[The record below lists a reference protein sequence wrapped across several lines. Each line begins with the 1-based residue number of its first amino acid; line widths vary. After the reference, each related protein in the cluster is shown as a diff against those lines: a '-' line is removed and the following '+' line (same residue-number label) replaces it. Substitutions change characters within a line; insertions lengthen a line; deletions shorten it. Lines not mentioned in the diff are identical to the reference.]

1 MSSFATTALALPRSF
16 QPISL
21 SSLNS
26 KAEMLRRRDNKY
38 VVERPLL
45 TAALEEFA
53 LHFDVLEI
61 GGRRS
66 FTYDTCYFDSS
77 EHGCYRDHHR
87 GRRRRAKIRIRN
99 YLGANLCFV
108 EVKLKDKRG
117 ETIKKRLAHDP
128 ARAQELDADALAFAH
143 ACYYE
148 LYGTEFPYSLQRALD
163 MRYKRI
169 TLVAKDGGE
178 RMTIDNGLEFTHG
191 SQAQTVDKDL
201 FIIETKSAN
210 GNGVADKVL
219 RSLHRHPMKHCSKY
233 CTGTAA
239 LREGIRTN
247 NFRPV
252 MRKLMQQDVA
262 FAQVT
267 G

>member
-1 MSSFATTALALPRSF
+1 MSSSATTALALPLSF

-21 SSLNS
+21 SSLNA

-38 VVERPLL
+38 VVERPVL
-45 TAALEEFA
+45 TAALDEFA

-66 FTYDTCYFDSS
+66 FAYDTCYFDSS

-87 GRRRRAKIRIRN
+87 GRRRRAKVRIRN
-99 YLGANLCFV
+99 YVGANLCFV

-128 ARAQELDADALAFAH
+128 NRAQELGAHALEFVH
-143 ACYYE
+143 ACYHD
-148 LYGTEFPYSLQRALD
+148 LYRTEFPYKLQRALD
-163 MRYKRI
+163 MRYRRI

-178 RMTIDNGLEFTHG
+178 RMTIDNHLAFMKDDAVH
-191 SQAQTVDKDL
+191 AVDNDI
-201 FIIETKSAN
+201 FIIETKSSN

-252 MRKLMQQDVA
+252 MRKLIRQEIA
-262 FAQVT
+262 LAQVT

>member
-1 MSSFATTALALPRSF
+1 MSFSARTALALPPSF

-38 VVERPLL
+38 VVENRVL
-45 TAALEEFA
+45 TEALEEFSA
-53 LHFDVLEI
+53 HFDVLEI

-66 FTYDTCYFDSS
+66 FTYDTCYFDST

-99 YLGANLCFV
+99 YVGAKLCFV

-117 ETIKKRLAHDP
+117 ETIKRRLAHDP
-128 ARAQELDADALAFAH
+128 GRAQHLDPHALEFVH
-143 ACYYE
+143 TCYDE
-148 LYGTEFPYSLQRALD
+148 LYKTEFPYALQRALD

-169 TLVAKDGGE
+169 TLVAKQGGE
-178 RMTIDNGLEFTHG
+178 RMTIDNGLEFTNVNGTH
-191 SQAQTVDKDL
+191 AVDKDI
-201 FIIETKSAN
+201 FIIETKSSN

-233 CTGTAA
+233 CTGTAV
-239 LREGIRTN
+239 LGEGIRTN

-252 MRKLMQQDVA
+252 LRKLMMPERLS
-262 FAQVT
+262 AQVSV
-267 G
+267 

>member
-1 MSSFATTALALPRSF
+1 MSSSATTALALPRSF

-21 SSLNS
+21 SSLNA

-38 VVERPLL
+38 VVERGVL
-45 TAALEEFA
+45 TEALEEFA

-87 GRRRRAKIRIRN
+87 GRRRRAKVRIRN
-99 YLGANLCFV
+99 YVGANLCFV

-128 ARAQELDADALAFAH
+128 ARAQELGAHALEFVH
-143 ACYYE
+143 ACYHD
-148 LYGTEFPYSLQRALD
+148 LYRTEFPYSLQRALD
-163 MRYKRI
+163 MRYRRI

-178 RMTIDNGLEFTHG
+178 RMTIDNCLEFTHG
-191 SQAQTVDKDL
+191 NQAQAVDKDL
-201 FIIETKSAN
+201 FIIETKSSN
-210 GNGVADKVL
+210 GNGAADKVL

-239 LREGIRTN
+239 LREGIKTN

-252 MRKLMQQDVA
+252 MRKLMQPENSLMP
-262 FAQVT
+262 VT